1 MNNGTE
7 QQLLRVLYA
16 IIRALPMMPG
26 WPRTECRE
34 ELEKLTAMLDAE
46 HVQQQAAGLQQENL
60 EQAGEETK
68 H

>member
-1 MNNGTE
+1 MNTGTE
-7 QQLLRVLYA
+7 QQLLRVLDT

-26 WPRTECRE
+26 WPCADRRE